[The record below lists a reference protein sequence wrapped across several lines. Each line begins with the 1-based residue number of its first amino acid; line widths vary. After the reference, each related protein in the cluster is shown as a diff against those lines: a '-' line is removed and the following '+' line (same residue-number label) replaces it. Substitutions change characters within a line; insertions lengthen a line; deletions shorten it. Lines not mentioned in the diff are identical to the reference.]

1 MYLQCTSLKNW
12 KFEKELQKVTPI
24 FLNKKKRKFRENSA
38 FELNLVVLVL
48 STK

>member
-1 MYLQCTSLKNW
+1 MYLQCTSLTNW

-24 FLNKKKRKFRENSA
+24 FFRQKKGKFRENSA
-38 FELNLVVLVL
+38 FELNLVVLIL